1 MCQLIESIK
10 IEGGN
15 ILRLPYHLK
24 RMKNSLSE
32 LWDDTLDLSILED
45 INSGLK
51 HLDKDITY
59 KLRILYTNK
68 EWELEFIPYSL
79 RAVASVQLVY
89 DDNISYAHKS
99 ADRMALDRLFNLRQD
114 SDDILIVKNG
124 LLTDSY
130 YCNIAL
136 SRNDQWF
143 TPSSPL
149 LNGTMRDYL
158 LDSGQIIPSDIP
170 VGELSSYSSVRLFN
184 AMIDF
189 GSIELPIQ
197 NISN

>member
-32 LWDDTLDLSILED
+32 LWDDTLDLSLLED

-68 EWELEFIPYSL
+68 EWELDFIPYSL

-89 DDNISYAHKS
+89 DDNIIYAHKS
-99 ADRMALDRLFNLRQD
+99 ADRMALDHLFNLRQD

-158 LDSGQIIPSDIP
+158 LDSGKVIPADIP

-189 GSIELPIQ
+189 GSIELPIR
-197 NISN
+197 NISY